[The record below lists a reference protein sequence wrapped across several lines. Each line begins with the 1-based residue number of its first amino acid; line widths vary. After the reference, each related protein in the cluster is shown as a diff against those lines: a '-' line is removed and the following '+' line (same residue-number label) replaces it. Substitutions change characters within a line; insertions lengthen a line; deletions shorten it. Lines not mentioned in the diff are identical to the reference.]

1 MHLNQ
6 TTSKQSMK
14 IGVMLSM
21 VEGSFEGRTPTFQ
34 DLQTMAQAAEQ
45 SGLDSL
51 WLADHL
57 IYRFPELEE
66 FALWETFTMLSAL
79 AAVTTRVEI
88 GTMVACTSFRPPAL
102 LAKMADTIDEISSGR
117 FTLGLGAGW
126 HQPEYEAFGYPFDHL
141 ASRFEEALQII
152 VPLLREGH
160 VDFQGKYYQVNNCVL
175 RPRGPSKGGPPI
187 LIGAKQPR
195 MLQLVARYADAWNT
209 AWHTDP
215 AVAQQRY
222 APLQAACEEV
232 GRDPATITLTAGIL
246 VRLQPGEDGKE
257 ERAITGSPEE
267 IARRLHDFAGIG
279 VAHLIVNLEPL
290 TVATIEQLAHIV
302 ELVRAM

>member
-267 IARRLHDFAGIG
+267 IARRLHDFVGIG